1 MAAGAGWVGRAKCG
15 AYMASLAGNVNVRA
29 IEYEPGTEMVKRL
42 LRLGGPLQKKES
54 EQHDHQY
61 AQPVERAAGVILGLP
76 SRKNHCNDLTS
87 VKDWSLWQRPQSGPN
102 SPS

>member
-1 MAAGAGWVGRAKCG
+1 M
-15 AYMASLAGNVNVRA
+15 RA

-42 LRLGGPLQKKES
+42 LRLGGPLQKQEA

-61 AQPVERAAGVILGLP
+61 AQPVERSAGVILRLP